1 MALLVK
7 NPPANAGDLRDE
19 GLIPGLG
26 RSPGGGHRNS
36 LQSSCLE
43 NPMDRGVWWAVIHG
57 VAKSQTWLKQLGM
70 HAQRY
75 LCHRDLL
82 TCLMKIKNVFKVS
95 SCDAQTRCFQQLWDR
110 LKMLTHY
117 KLKSKLR
124 HRSEFPELHGALGTF
139 VYNDSGLVSY
149 PLVAGTGPFGLTTGS
164 FLSL

>member
-1 MALLVK
+1 MAAK
-7 NPPANAGDLRDE
+7 ERGGSSEGMRDMNSDWICFRSRLI
-19 GLIPGLG
+19 GLADGLHMRHKG
-26 RSPGGGHRNS
+26 ER
-36 LQSSCLE
+36 
-43 NPMDRGVWWAVIHG
+43 
-57 VAKSQTWLKQLGM
+57 
-70 HAQRY
+70 
-75 LCHRDLL
+75 
-82 TCLMKIKNVFKVS
+82 IKNVFKVS